1 VNIEP
6 RKTQGTQGDSS
17 PIQRSR
23 PAGPTRAV
31 SGPST
36 PPSTVTGSSDALV
49 LSPQAQEF
57 RKVRPRIDNLP
68 TGAGARRVAELKAA
82 VANGT
87 YRVDPNRIAEAVLRD
102 EIIGPLL
109 WSQPE

>member
-1 VNIEP
+1 MNIEP
-6 RKTQGTQGDSS
+6 RKTQGAQGDSS
-17 PIQRSR
+17 PVQRSR
-23 PAGPTRAV
+23 PGGPTRAV

-36 PPSTVTGSSDALV
+36 PPGAVTGSRDDLV
-49 LSPQAQEF
+49 LSPRAQEF
-57 RKVRPRIDNLP
+57 QKVRPRIDDLP

-87 YRVDPNRIAEAVLRD
+87 YRIDPNRVAEAVLRD

-109 WSQPE
+109 GSQPE